1 MKPTAEELKAALAEI
16 ERMRIEGEPDPH
28 HLIKCFLYLNQRNE
42 VLEKVLE
49 HAELYLRFG
58 QPEDEHAR
66 LRKLLDAILEERRRE
81 KDEEAEHF
89 GL

>member
-1 MKPTAEELKAALAEI
+1 MKPSDEELQEALAEV
-16 ERMRIEGEPDPH
+16 ERMRVAGEEDPH
-28 HLIKCFLYLNQRNE
+28 HLVKCFLYLYRRDQ

-66 LRKLLDAILEERRRE
+66 LRKLLDAIIEERRRE
-81 KDEEAEHF
+81 KEEEGDYY